1 VNERPTAKKGSVAMK
16 IRTAKAGRLP
26 VVSGQYNACTY
37 TVLVNQAPVY
47 SAGNHAQDSQ
57 VCVPA
62 SEGVGLRLMRRC
74 CGKTA
79 REIAEEIGGKFIGVE
94 PAQPTDEM

>member
-79 REIAEEIGGKFIGVE
+79 REIAEEIGGKFLGVE
-94 PAQPTDEM
+94 PAQPTDDM

>member
-1 VNERPTAKKGSVAMK
+1 MK
-16 IRTAKAGRLP
+16 IRTAKARRLP
-26 VVSGQYNACTY
+26 LVYGQYNACTY

-79 REIAEEIGGKFIGVE
+79 REIAEEIGGKFLGVE
-94 PAQPTDEM
+94 PAQPTDDM